1 MAVLLLHRACAI
13 QVHLGEEHPLQF
25 LKFGIRY
32 HIFSKKNSY
41 ICSMN
46 PNIMLFKPYNKSE
59 DALNERITLIVNKE
73 KEKGNEKEALKTI
86 FQSIDFTTL
95 EAFDNAE
102 KIKDFCEKAL
112 DFPKQKPY
120 LSVPAVCIYSPFIR
134 QAKQLLAGSNIRV
147 ATVACC
153 FPSGQMPFDLK
164 VKEVEYCVNEGADEV
179 DMVISRGTFLA
190 GRYDEVFDEIKT
202 IKATCGDK
210 AHLKVILE
218 TGELKTVQNI
228 RKASELAILAGAD
241 FIKTS
246 TGKVPMAATP
256 LAAIVMIDTIKEYYE
271 TTGKKVGFKP
281 AGGMKTPEDALTYY
295 YLVKNILGEQWL
307 NPNLFRVGTSRLAG
321 LILEQINKQN

>member
-1 MAVLLLHRACAI
+1 M
-13 QVHLGEEHPLQF
+13 
-25 LKFGIRY
+25 KFQT
-32 HIFSKKNSY
+32 
-41 ICSMN
+41 
-46 PNIMLFKPYNKSE
+46 YNHSE
-59 DALNERITLIVNKE
+59 AALNERIAQIIDNE
-73 KEKGNEKEALKTI
+73 KKHGNEKEALKTI

-95 EAFDNAE
+95 EAFDNEE
-102 KIKDFCEKAL
+102 KINDFCAKAL
-112 DFPKQKPY
+112 DFPKHEPH
-120 LSVPAVCIYSPFIR
+120 LSVPAICIYSPFVR
-134 QAKQLLAGSNIRV
+134 QAKQLLKGSGIRV

-164 VKEVEYCVNEGADEV
+164 VKEVEYCVNQGADDV

-190 GRYDEVFDEIKT
+190 GRYDEVFNEIKT
-202 IKATCGDK
+202 IKETCGDK

-218 TGELKTVQNI
+218 TGELKTVENI

-246 TGKVPMAATP
+246 TGKVPVAATP

-271 TTGKKVGFKP
+271 ATGKKVGFKP

-295 YLVKNILGEQWL
+295 YLVKNILGDEWL

-321 LILEQINKQN
+321 LILDLIK

>member
-1 MAVLLLHRACAI
+1 M
-13 QVHLGEEHPLQF
+13 
-25 LKFGIRY
+25 K
-32 HIFSKKNSY
+32 
-41 ICSMN
+41 
-46 PNIMLFKPYNKSE
+46 FKPYIHSE
-59 DALNERITLIVNKE
+59 AALNERIALILSEE
-73 KEKGNEKEALKTI
+73 KKKGHEKEALRTI

-95 EAFDNAE
+95 EAFDNEA

-112 DFPKQKPY
+112 AFPI
-120 LSVPAVCIYSPFIR
+120 CIYSPFIR
-134 QAKQLLAGSNIRV
+134 QAKQQLAGSGIRV

-190 GRYDEVFDEIKT
+190 GRYDEVFNEIKT
-202 IKATCGDK
+202 IKETCGNK
-210 AHLKVILE
+210 AKLKVILE
-218 TGELKTVQNI
+218 TGELKTVENI

-246 TGKVPMAATP
+246 TGKVPVAATP
-256 LAAIVMIDTIKEYYE
+256 LAAIVMIDTIKEYYVA
-271 TTGKKVGFKP
+271 TGKKVGFKP

-321 LILEQINKQN
+321 LILEQINE